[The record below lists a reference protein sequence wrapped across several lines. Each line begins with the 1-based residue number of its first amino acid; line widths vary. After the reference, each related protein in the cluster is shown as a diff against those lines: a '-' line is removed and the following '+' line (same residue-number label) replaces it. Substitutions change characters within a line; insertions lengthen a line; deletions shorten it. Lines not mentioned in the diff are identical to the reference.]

1 MPRREIFVGRWVSS
15 AVRMNSETDI
25 RARIESSR
33 KELLDLSLRNA
44 LLNYRPLSARGV
56 EVVGGN
62 ASQVFNTLVNEKRSM
77 SFQPVGEDEAYG
89 TLDFGGDESDRAASA
104 NQTNR
109 RLQTG
114 ETATDLQK
122 RLLNTY
128 RLANTAIEETGVNT
142 LFLGLGMLRWYESD
156 SSQEER
162 LAPLVLV
169 PARLERTGVR
179 ARFSLGYT
187 GDDLGVN
194 LSLLEK
200 AREDFGLNL
209 PGRDAMEP
217 LDGQDIDVASYIAQV
232 EELVRQ
238 SAPSRWSVDPDRI
251 VLGFFSFNK
260 LLMYLDLGPPSVID
274 NEIISALFGDHGFT
288 EPQSAIGNH
297 DSLDDLLKPGDVF
310 HVLDADSSQ
319 VLAIHDAGR
328 GRNMVI
334 QGPPGTGK
342 SQTIANIIAE
352 AIAQGKHTL
361 FVSAKMAALEVV
373 KRRLDS
379 IGLGNACLEAAQSQ
393 NEQAGNT
400 ERTEADSEPLP

>member
-1 MPRREIFVGRWVSS
+1 M
-15 AVRMNSETDI
+15 T
-25 RARIESSR
+25 
-33 KELLDLSLRNA
+33 
-44 LLNYRPLSARGV
+44 
-56 EVVGGN
+56 
-62 ASQVFNTLVNEKRSM
+62 
-77 SFQPVGEDEAYG
+77 FQPVGEDEVYG
-89 TLDFGGDESDRAASA
+89 TLDFGGDESDLAPSV
-104 NQTNR
+104 NQKNR

-114 ETATDLQK
+114 ETTTALQK

-128 RLANTAIEETGVNT
+128 RLANTTIEETGVNT

-200 AREDFGLNL
+200 AREGFALNL
-209 PGRDAMEP
+209 PGRDALEP
-217 LDGQDIDVASYIAQV
+217 LDGQDIDVAGYIAQV
-232 EELVRQ
+232 EELVHQ
-238 SAPSRWSVDPDRI
+238 SAPDRWSVEPDRI

-260 LLMYLDLGPPSVID
+260 LLMYLDLGLPSVIH

-288 EPQSAIGNH
+288 EPQSAIGSHEN
-297 DSLDDLLKPGDVF
+297 LDGRLKPGDVF
-310 HVLDADSSQ
+310 HVLDADSTQ

-352 AIAQGKHTL
+352 AVAQGKRTL
-361 FVSAKMAALEVV
+361 FVSEKMAALEVV
-373 KRRLDS
+373 KRRLDN
-379 IGLGNACLEAAQSQ
+379 IGLGNACLELHSHKTNKRETL
-393 NEQAGNT
+393 NELR
-400 ERTEADSEPLP
+400 RTLNPSPQITVTRRIGRKPVGATLPNQKPTQ